1 MGAYQFKEIG
11 KLQRLVGFL
20 TGKRK
25 TIMLTG
31 YTGAGKT
38 TVLTALEK
46 RDDVSDEDMSKK
58 IHTSGFLSHY
68 FEYETTHGEKLYIKS
83 DDSEGL
89 EKAVNDEEFEKRLK
103 KHHYILYLLNVH
115 QYVNKNDRDE
125 NERCKAWLQ
134 QVSKVANNNKKVMML
149 VLTHADEYL
158 VNIKEECSE
167 INKAKIRM
175 KFLGDGGYLSDVK
188 FKCCRDT
195 KVANVRKYTEV
206 REIIE
211 DLIQSRS

>member
-1 MGAYQFKEIG
+1 
-11 KLQRLVGFL
+11 
-20 TGKRK
+20 
-25 TIMLTG
+25 MLTG
-31 YTGAGKT
+31 YSGAGKT
-38 TVLTALEK
+38 TVLTALKK

-58 IHTSGFLSHY
+58 IRTQGFLQHY
-68 FEYETTHGEKLYIKS
+68 FEYETINGEKMYIKS

-115 QYVNKNDRDE
+115 QFVNGNDRGE
-125 NERCKAWLQ
+125 NEKCKAWLQ

-158 VNIKEECSE
+158 GSIKEEYSD

-175 KFLGDGGYLSDVK
+175 LFLGDGGYLSDVK

-195 KVANVRKYTEV
+195 KVANVRKYNEV

-211 DLIQSRS
+211 DLIQSKN